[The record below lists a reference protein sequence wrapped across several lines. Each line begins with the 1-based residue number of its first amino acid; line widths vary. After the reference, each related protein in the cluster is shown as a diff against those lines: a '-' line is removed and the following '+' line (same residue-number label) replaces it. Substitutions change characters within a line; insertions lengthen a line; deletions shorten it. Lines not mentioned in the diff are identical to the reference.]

1 MTTTLGEGL
10 PANKGSVASGI
21 LYVAS
26 GGHPEERRSHVIR
39 WDVIPRS
46 NATRDLAL
54 ARHRRLGEIPRF
66 ARDDK

>member
-1 MTTTLGEGL
+1 MRFMTTTLGERL

-46 NATRDLAL
+46 NARMSSS
-54 ARHRRLGEIPRF
+54 G
-66 ARDDK
+66 